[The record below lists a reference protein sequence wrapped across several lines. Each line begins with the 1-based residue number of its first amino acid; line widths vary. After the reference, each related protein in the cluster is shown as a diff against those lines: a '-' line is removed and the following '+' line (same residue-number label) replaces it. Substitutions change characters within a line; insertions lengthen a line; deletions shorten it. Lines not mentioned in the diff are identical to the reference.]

1 MADTTLQLRGALA
14 GSGGSSPESEDERV
28 RLADLHTCLVDT
40 VMGYEKVVEKAEP
53 DFVGI
58 AEEFHMLH
66 QSQAERVAA
75 MLTDLGHDTKDEGSL
90 FGMVNRAVVEIRSW
104 FDEIGHNVMDALVQG
119 ERNVLEAFDY
129 AIVASPNPERLAI
142 LDQMRVELV
151 RLLQRHA
158 PGMV

>member
-1 MADTTLQLRGALA
+1 
-14 GSGGSSPESEDERV
+14 
-28 RLADLHTCLVDT
+28 
-40 VMGYEKVVEKAEP
+40 
-53 DFVGI
+53 
-58 AEEFHMLH
+58 
-66 QSQAERVAA
+66 
-75 MLTDLGHDTKDEGSL
+75 
-90 FGMVNRAVVEIRSW
+90 MVNRAVVEIRSW

-119 ERNVLEAFDY
+119 ERNVLEAFDD